1 MGLYKRGQTW
11 WISFSYNGRQ
21 VRQSTE
27 TDDKKLAE
35 KIYHKVLTDVAE
47 GKWLDKLPGAKE
59 TFRDMMGK
67 YMEEHSKPNKASY
80 GRDALS
86 IKHLLPSFADYYV
99 TDITPKL
106 IQQYKTKRRRENA
119 SPCSINRELALMKHA
134 YTLAINEWEWAQN
147 NPVKQ
152 VSLEK
157 EPAPRDRWLTY
168 EEEKDLLQACPTWV
182 REIVLFALET
192 GCRRGEILS
201 LLWRD
206 CDLSKKVVTI
216 YGKKT
221 GNRRTIPLS
230 RVSYELLKIKHKV
243 KLTVLSS
250 TENYLFVDSFGQKIG
265 KDRLTWAFKSALKKV
280 GITDFRFHDLRHT
293 FATRLSQAG
302 VDPYTVQTLMG
313 HKSFST
319 TKRYAHHHT
328 ESLRRGITVLDNDRT
343 ENCDSFITILSQ

>member
-35 KIYHKVLTDVAE
+35 KIYHKVLTEVAE

-59 TFRDMMGK
+59 TFTDMMDK
-67 YMEEHSKPNKASY
+67 YMEEYSKPNKASY
-80 GRDALS
+80 SRDAIS
-86 IKHLLPSFADYYV
+86 IKHLLPSFGDYYV

-106 IQQYKTKRRRENA
+106 IQQYKTKSRRENA

-168 EEEKDLLQACPTWV
+168 EEEKDLLQACPVWV

-192 GCRRGEILS
+192 GCRRGEMLS
-201 LLWRD
+201 LLWRER
-206 CDLSKKVVTI
+206 SFKKSCNNIRKKDWKQEDNPFVSGVLRTPQDQAQGKTDSTI
-216 YGKKT
+216 VY
-221 GNRRTIPLS
+221 
-230 RVSYELLKIKHKV
+230 
-243 KLTVLSS
+243 
-250 TENYLFVDSFGQKIG
+250 
-265 KDRLTWAFKSALKKV
+265 
-280 GITDFRFHDLRHT
+280 
-293 FATRLSQAG
+293 
-302 VDPYTVQTLMG
+302 
-313 HKSFST
+313 
-319 TKRYAHHHT
+319 
-328 ESLRRGITVLDNDRT
+328 
-343 ENCDSFITILSQ
+343 